1 MFTKKLFGVAIAAL
15 LMVSGA
21 ANAQTPVNLSAT
33 AVSPSPAIEYASEYV
48 ASATSKLSIVHSG
61 FSVTPDI
68 LIPVKSYI
76 RVDLRG
82 AEFVGNFVDAG
93 GSVNPGDLRV
103 SSGSGATFREVTRAE
118 DNSFVILEV
127 QEAEIPLDTEITFD
141 VYDDNRSDSNTYP
154 FIQVTSTS
162 GTVTAE
168 VKFYDPNDLTEATG
182 NASATLDSESGAIAM
197 FTPGLK
203 VTVSEPRT
211 FTAGVASRFLNFVPV
226 TDQATATVATL
237 GTVNVGVNDV
247 YTPTMKE
254 VELINLLKDGSTL
267 TVEGDFTLTENE
279 EGEQDKDNVTLSSA
293 AAADVAD
300 DNSIPSKFAE
310 DGGSIVYTFG
320 TSAPVVA
327 DRTYTLRLT
336 AGGESAIQP
345 STYDYTLKFV
355 AAGPNVKPE
364 DKSGVF
370 AEIVRDG
377 LSVDIPYIS
386 TYSGY
391 NHRLVLTNKG
401 SRDADYQV
409 TFTTEDGVT
418 ATAGT
423 YARGTVPA
431 REVMVIKMTD
441 LVTLEAEEGNSPRAA
456 GVITFEVPS
465 TTITVATTQVNISD
479 GSTDTVVLH
488 SN

>member
-1 MFTKKLFGVAIAAL
+1 MFTKKLFGVAGAAL

-21 ANAQTPVNLSAT
+21 ATARVDLSDTDATP
-33 AVSPSPAIEYASEYV
+33 IKYASEYV
-48 ASATSKLSIVHSG
+48 AGTGANALNIMHSG

-68 LIPVKSYI
+68 LIPENSYVRI
-76 RVDLRG
+76 DLRG
-82 AEFVGNFVDAG
+82 AGAEFAG
-93 GSVNPGDLRV
+93 PLNVSFANSDTTDGQIQTAIDRLNSAGTRVITIATNESFAILQIRGDDV
-103 SSGSGATFREVTRAE
+103 
-118 DNSFVILEV
+118 
-127 QEAEIPLDTEITFD
+127 PLGTVITFMNPD
-141 VYDDNRSDSNTYP
+141 GDDGDDAP
-154 FIQVTSTS
+154 DPLMIKVESTS
-162 GTVTAE
+162 GAVTAE
-168 VKFYDPNDLTEATG
+168 VKFYDPDDLTEARG
-182 NASATLDSESGAIAM
+182 NVGATLDSESGAIAM

-211 FTAGVASRFLNFVPV
+211 FTASVATSFLNFVSGSN
-226 TDQATATVATL
+226 ATATTATATL
-237 GTVNVGVNDV
+237 GTVTIEKAMDV
-247 YTPTMKE
+247 HTPSMEQVT
-254 VELINLLKDGSTL
+254 LTNLLGTGSTL

-293 AAADVAD
+293 ATVADVASS
-300 DNSIPSKFAE
+300 NSVPSKFAE

-320 TSAPVVA
+320 APA
-327 DRTYTLRLT
+327 EQTYTLRLT

-345 STYDYTLKFV
+345 STYDYTFKFV
-355 AAGPNVKPE
+355 AAGPAVKPE

-401 SRDADYQV
+401 SRNADYQV
-409 TFTTEDGVT
+409 EFRTEDGVT

-431 REVMVIKMTD
+431 REVMVIPMSK
-441 LVTLEAEEGNSPRAA
+441 LVTLEGGTRAA

-465 TTITVATTQVNISD
+465 TTITVATTQVTLAD